1 MRITATIFLAILAI
15 TTISLHCAN
24 TATTT
29 ASIPEN
35 KNVVRVDNCSPFINL
50 DSSREALTVQIVLFD
65 DHGNKREIVAM
76 KPQDA
81 KLLGGTD
88 CK

>member
-1 MRITATIFLAILAI
+1 MRITASIFLATLAI
-15 TTISLHCAN
+15 SAISAHCVK
-24 TATTT
+24 TATT
-29 ASIPEN
+29 AAKPPES
-35 KNVVRVDNCSPFINL
+35 KKVVRQDKCSPFINL

-76 KPQDA
+76 KPQDTSRSSD
-81 KLLGGTD
+81 LD